1 MTTDIKNLCEGY
13 HLLEQELYDS
23 AVSDDEIDYIISKDD
38 IGKWIYFDEDGN
50 HFMSAE
56 HYNSIL
62 YSVINTEDDSLAD
75 IYKER
80 IEDLCELNF
89 ACKILQT
96 PDVDMYEF
104 AFYQVTLKDFEDEN
118 ASDSLDEE
126 INLGQYVYF
135 DGAYLL
141 EQCVWEDRL
150 REAWNRKY
158 YYAEEVE
165 YGLIVDML
173 QKLNSKEY
181 LTITQEQI
189 DEQNADYD
197 SSYLSGT
204 SSGDW
209 VYDDGEVLVSQDCV
223 YDWASKSKRKDK
235 VNYYKIFYDLKKFNK
250 MDYRRNGIVSS
261 HD

>member
-13 HLLEQELYDS
+13 HLLEQELYES
-23 AVSDDEIDYIISKDD
+23 AISDDEIDYGVSEKD
-38 IGKWIYFDEDGN
+38 IGKWFYFDKDYESFMIAEDYN
-50 HFMSAE
+50 DIRNSA
-56 HYNSIL
+56 I
-62 YSVINTEDDSLAD
+62 IEDDFELVSSCED
-75 IYKER
+75 HIYE
-80 IEDLCELNF
+80 LCKLNIKN
-89 ACKILQT
+89 KILQT

-209 VYDDGEVLVSQDCV
+209 VYDDGEVLASQDCV

-235 VNYYKIFYDLKKFNK
+235 LNYYKIFYDLKNFNT
-250 MDYRRNGIVSS
+250 MDYRRNG
-261 HD
+261 